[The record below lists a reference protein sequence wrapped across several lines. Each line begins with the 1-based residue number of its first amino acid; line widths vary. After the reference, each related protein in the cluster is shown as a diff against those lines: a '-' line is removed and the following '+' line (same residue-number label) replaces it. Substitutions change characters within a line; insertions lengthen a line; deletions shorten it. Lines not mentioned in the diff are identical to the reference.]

1 MTAMNN
7 NRRVPTDGGALPND
21 VSIVFSNDDAGC
33 TCGNPNAGRS
43 NQEKELKKETDN
55 FLMVSIHFHGC
66 TFKTCTLLAFMTIY
80 SSRCARQLGASH
92 LPRTL
97 KSCTTC
103 SLEALDHRGSFMS
116 ACAYPDLFPH
126 NPSF

>member
-1 MTAMNN
+1 MLSTYITTCTHPRTQNEPQSEKNNCRALRAYVGTYPVGQHLISEFANYLGGIKITAFMTAMNN

-66 TFKTCTLLAFMTIY
+66 TF
-80 SSRCARQLGASH
+80 
-92 LPRTL
+92 
-97 KSCTTC
+97 
-103 SLEALDHRGSFMS
+103 
-116 ACAYPDLFPH
+116 
-126 NPSF
+126 